1 MDFIQPTEEIVT
13 SKTQAEAAK
22 VAQLRNNATIIES
35 EVNRLKGLVVSEQYT
50 ISQLGKE
57 KAELENSIPTLQTQ
71 KESLESTVTELQGA
85 ISALETTKTA
95 LEESIRVQQEKSAN
109 DLVEVQKTQKELD
122 VAIENVGKAKKE
134 LESEQAAFLLKEKD
148 LQNKINQLKDLIN

>member
-85 ISALETTKTA
+85 ISALETTKIA
-95 LEESIRVQQEKSAN
+95 LEESIRVQQENSAN
-109 DLVEVQKTQKELD
+109 DLVESQKTQKELD
-122 VAIENVGKAKKE
+122 VAIENVGRLKK
-134 LESEQAAFLLKEKD
+134 
-148 LQNKINQLKDLIN
+148 N

>member
-95 LEESIRVQQEKSAN
+95 LEESIRVQQENSAN
-109 DLVEVQKTQKELD
+109 DLVESQKTQKELD